1 MSFLESQQKQNTAVS
16 LYATINL
23 ESFIRH
29 SQTPLPQDPLFK
41 PRLVLGTMGSLGEEQ
56 SASLDVSLLTKA
68 KALGMTPGAQE
79 PRSVSSHLN
88 LVHHTAA
95 QSVKCHL
102 GFRGWH
108 EPLCWGRQQW
118 VRDPFMT
125 CGTSLTLRAA
135 LWGPHSLRGHRILSQ
150 DTAAGLTLHP
160 PSTPIP
166 PAPDSHAPSSASQRT
181 TYCVRT
187 PGQVLSCDAVHSTDT
202 ESPVWFLT
210 DTWRGVPALEA
221 V

>member
-150 DTAAGLTLHP
+150 DTALGLTLHP
-160 PSTPIP
+160 LPPPFPQHLTPTRRLQPRSARRIVSGPPGKCSAVMPSTPP
-166 PAPDSHAPSSASQRT
+166 TPSPRFGS
-181 TYCVRT
+181 
-187 PGQVLSCDAVHSTDT
+187 
-202 ESPVWFLT
+202 
-210 DTWRGVPALEA
+210 
-221 V
+221 